1 MYLSKLEIFGFK
13 SFATKTVV
21 QLRPGITSI
30 VGPNGCGKTNI
41 VDAIRWVLGE
51 QRASTLR
58 TEKMQDI
65 IFNGSKYRKQL
76 NYAEVSLTLHNN
88 KGVLPTEYTD
98 VVITRRLF
106 RDGDSEYLLNKNVVR
121 LKDINNLF
129 MDTGMGPDA
138 YSVIELKMVDN
149 LLSEDPLDRRK
160 LFEEAAGI
168 TKYKSQRKS
177 TLRKLD
183 ATKIDLLRVYDII
196 SEVEKNVRSLKYQL
210 GKYKRYQKEKDLLV
224 ESEVR
229 LARFQYH
236 NILNQIIPLTE
247 RLQKEKL
254 QRDDAASQI
263 KMDEALHERLEK
275 SLDALDQEIKECEN
289 KIEERAQHLISA
301 KERQVTAHQKS
312 QSESIMIEKAKQ
324 RIDSAQERF
333 TALDTQEK
341 LYREQLVEAEAS
353 FDNVKSNYEGLK
365 TSLERAEEELNEK
378 QNSLSSLEHE
388 RATFIEKISELSA
401 EKQKILAHSEAIEN
415 SSEARLKEKNDLEV
429 DVKTDSKALQEAN
442 RRKKQL
448 ITERTLSD
456 DKISELTEKMENR
469 KIEIQQLEKAE
480 STLIA
485 ELSLLRSRISMLEV
499 LIEGRGGQSDGV
511 LNLFENGGEIKGML
525 GSVAELLK
533 VEKDYRVPIDQA
545 LGAVSDYVVVDT
557 LENARA
563 VAEWVTKA
571 KKGSVTFLALGSLK
585 PKNGLGNGGS
595 GYVQASSVVSSA
607 HDGLVAGLFGDLLI
621 TEKMNGRIDYPK
633 GYRIVDKDGFMYDG
647 AGLLKSGGQVSDF
660 SSKIGRNELKAELK
674 ENLSEI
680 EEGLSNNQ
688 KEIESSRASL
698 ETENSSLNELLLKER
713 EILTEDARL
722 AGNVAGLDAELR
734 RMNERVRRMNAEGS
748 DDEKLQKL
756 ETDANAI
763 QVKIDSLEQ
772 SQSGFMQKYEKLSE
786 KMSFSSKKKDE
797 ASAAHQ
803 EATISLMADER
814 NLEALRF
821 RISGIVETRS
831 DTEVRIKSSFEEIE
845 RSKNS
850 IESLKSELEES
861 IDEITVLEEERKS
874 LFEERDTHLD
884 QKEKMRLERNEL
896 DRELRERRMQKD
908 QVAESTNEME
918 LRLTEFKME
927 SERIFNYISN
937 TYNADLTEA
946 SEGEPIDEV
955 EEAAKLEQLRK
966 RIESMGPVNMAV
978 EDEYNSE
985 SERLEF
991 LIKQRDDL
999 TSAEKI
1005 LLTTVKQIDNSAR
1018 IKFLEAFEK
1027 IRNNFHRTFSM
1038 YFEGGEADLNLE
1050 ADEDPLDAKIEIY
1063 ARPPGKRNQAL
1074 KQLSGG
1080 EKALTAIALLFAIYL
1095 VKPSP
1100 FCILDEV
1107 DAPLDD
1113 ANIRRFSTVL
1123 DKFAKDTQFIVVT
1136 HNKDTMKFAGTLY
1149 GVTMEE
1155 VGVSKIVSV
1164 NLN

>member
-1 MYLSKLEIFGFK
+1 MYLSKLELFGFK

-21 QLRPGITSI
+21 QLQPGITSI

-51 QRASTLR
+51 QRTSTLR

-65 IFNGSKYRKQL
+65 IFNGSKNRKQL

-88 KGVLPTEYTD
+88 KGILPTEYTD

-121 LKDINNLF
+121 LKDINDLF

-149 LLSEDPLDRRK
+149 LLSEDPIERRK

-168 TKYKSQRKS
+168 TKYKSQRKA

-210 GKYKRYQKEKDLLV
+210 GKFKRYQKEKDLLV
-224 ESEVR
+224 ECEVR

-275 SLDALDQEIKECEN
+275 SLDALDEEIKECEN
-289 KIEERAQHLISA
+289 KIEERAQHLIAA
-301 KERQVTAHQKS
+301 KERQVTAHQRS
-312 QSESIMIEKAKQ
+312 QSEATAIENAKQ

-333 TALDTQEK
+333 TALDAQEK
-341 LYREQLVEAEAS
+341 LYGEQLVEAEAS
-353 FDNVKSNYEGLK
+353 FDSVKNNYEGVK
-365 TSLERAEEELNEK
+365 TSLDSAVEELNER

-388 RATFIEKISELSA
+388 RATFIEKISQLSA
-401 EKQKILAHSEAIEN
+401 EKQKLLAYSEAIEN
-415 SSEARLKEKNDLEV
+415 SSKARLKEKNELEV
-429 DVKTDSKALQEAN
+429 AVKADSKTFQEAN

-448 ITERTLSD
+448 ITERTLID
-456 DKISELTEKMENR
+456 DKISELTEKLENK
-469 KIEIQQLEKAE
+469 KIKIQQLEKTE
-480 STLIA
+480 SGQTA
-485 ELSLLRSRISMLEV
+485 ELSLVKSRISMLEA

-511 LNLFENGGEIKGML
+511 LNLFENGGEVKGLL

-533 VEKDYRVPIDQA
+533 VEKDYRVPIEQA
-545 LGAVSDYVVVDT
+545 LGAISDYVVVDT
-557 LENARA
+557 LENARV
-563 VAEWVTKA
+563 VAEWVAEA

-585 PKNGLGNGGS
+585 PKSGLENPGS
-595 GYVQASSVVSSA
+595 GYVMASSVVSSA
-607 HDGLVAGLFGDLLI
+607 YDELVSGLFGDLLI
-621 TEKMNGRIDYPK
+621 TEKMNGTIDLPK

-647 AGLLKSGGQVSDF
+647 AGLLKSGGYESDL
-660 SSKIGRNELKAELK
+660 SSKIGRNELKSELK

-680 EEGLSNNQ
+680 EEELINILS
-688 KEIESSRASL
+688 EIESSKASL
-698 ETENSSLNELLLKER
+698 ETEKNSQNKLLAKER

-734 RMNERVRRMNAEGS
+734 RMNERLSRMNAEDS

-756 ETDANAI
+756 GADANAI
-763 QVKIDSLEQ
+763 QAKIDSIEQ
-772 SQSGFMQKYEKLSE
+772 SQSGFMQKYEKLTE
-786 KMSFSSKKKDE
+786 KMSFASKKKDE

-803 EATISLMADER
+803 EATISLIADER

-821 RISGIVETRS
+821 RISGITETRS
-831 DTEVRIKSSFEEIE
+831 DTEVRIKSSIEEIE

-861 IDEITVLEEERKS
+861 IDEITELEEERKR

-896 DRELRERRMQKD
+896 DRELRERRRQKD

-927 SERIFNYISN
+927 SERIFNFISN
-937 TYNADLTEA
+937 TYDTDLSEA
-946 SEGEPIDEV
+946 PDGEPIDEA
-955 EEAAKLEQLRK
+955 EEAGKLERLRK
-966 RIESMGPVNMAV
+966 KIESMGPVNMAV

-1005 LLTTVKQIDNSAR
+1005 LLSTMKQIDNSAR
-1018 IKFLEAFEK
+1018 IQFLEAFEK
-1027 IRNNFHRTFSM
+1027 IRDNFHRTFSM
-1038 YFEGGEADLNLE
+1038 YFEGGEADLNLQE
-1050 ADEDPLDAKIEIY
+1050 NEDPLDAKIEIY

-1100 FCILDEV
+1100 FCILDEI

-1113 ANIRRFSTVL
+1113 ANIKRFSTVL
-1123 DKFAKDTQFIVVT
+1123 DKFAEDTQFIVVT
-1136 HNKDTMKFAGTLY
+1136 HNKDTMKSAGTLY